1 MALSIGTD
9 QRPYQYVVLE
19 GEGRITDDD
28 RDQVLERI
36 LIGYVGPE
44 RGRALT
50 REVLARV
57 GRTQLRVLEVPMD
70 RVLSM
75 NEGGC
80 SSLKGRSIKYD
91 GREFGQPW
99 LEADPS

>member
-1 MALSIGTD
+1 MTGIKCLSASF
-9 QRPYQYVVLE
+9 
-19 GEGRITDDD
+19 
-28 RDQVLERI
+28 
-36 LIGYVGPE
+36 IGYVGPE

-75 NEGGC
+75 NEGGF